1 LKISIIHGV
10 DDKFFPMERV
20 QKMTTS
26 KIVDGFYSVKGTHNE
41 ILLHQETHTK
51 LIGQVLDALEK
62 KSEKDNT

>member
-1 LKISIIHGV
+1 
-10 DDKFFPMERV
+10 MERV